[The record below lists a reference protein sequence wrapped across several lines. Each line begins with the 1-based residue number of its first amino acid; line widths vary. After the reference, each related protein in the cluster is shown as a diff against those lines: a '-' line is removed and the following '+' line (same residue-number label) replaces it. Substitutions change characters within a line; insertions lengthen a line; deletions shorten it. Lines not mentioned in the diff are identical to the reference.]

1 MKVIKIK
8 NRKIGDAFKPLI
20 IAEIGIN
27 HGGNVKK
34 AFKMID
40 DAKKAGCECVK
51 FQYHIPDKEM
61 VKNNEIPGNSNR
73 SIWDIINSIYLT
85 DKEEHEIK
93 KYVEKKNMIYLSTPF
108 SKEAADRLY
117 EMGVKWFK
125 IGSGEC
131 SNFPFIE
138 YLANFKLPIILS
150 TGMNKIEDIKKSVKI
165 LQKKRIKYALLQC
178 TSIYPTPQKFINL
191 NVLTTYKKIFKDAI
205 VGLSDHSV
213 GNASAIASVALGA
226 RIIEKHFTSFKSWK
240 GEDIPVSLDPL
251 DLKNLINDSTNVFN
265 SLGNFNKKI
274 LTGEKITQKFAF
286 SSVVSIENIN
296 PGEIL
301 TKKNIWVKRPGTGE
315 ISAKDYYKLLG
326 RKSKKFIKKD
336 TFISYKFIQ

>member
-1 MKVIKIK
+1 
-8 NRKIGDAFKPLI
+8 
-20 IAEIGIN
+20 
-27 HGGNVKK
+27 
-34 AFKMID
+34 
-40 DAKKAGCECVK
+40 
-51 FQYHIPDKEM
+51 M

-93 KYVEKKNMIYLSTPF
+93 KYVEKKYDLFEHSL

-150 TGMNKIEDIKKSVKI
+150 TGMNKIEDIKKSVKN

-178 TSIYPTPQKFINL
+178 TSMYPTPQNFINL
-191 NVLTTYKKIFKDAI
+191 NVLKTYKKIFKDAI
-205 VGLSDHSV
+205 IGLSDHSV

-226 RIIEKHFTSFKSWK
+226 RIIEKHFTSLSHGK
-240 GEDIPVSLDPL
+240 
-251 DLKNLINDSTNVFN
+251 
-265 SLGNFNKKI
+265 
-274 LTGEKITQKFAF
+274 EKTYLYLWIH
-286 SSVVSIENIN
+286 
-296 PGEIL
+296 
-301 TKKNIWVKRPGTGE
+301 
-315 ISAKDYYKLLG
+315 
-326 RKSKKFIKKD
+326 
-336 TFISYKFIQ
+336 